1 MIYVLLPSYF
11 LGVNMCCVDI
21 LDFFYKKISIP
32 QVKLFKFE

>member
-21 LDFFYKKISIP
+21 LDFFYKKNIDSSSKII
-32 QVKLFKFE
+32 